1 MAVKGRIVTTA
12 YRYRRTLVFG
22 VAIAVASCSPVE
34 TYSRTDRATGQ
45 AFASTGDVM
54 LRVDKRDEGF
64 AELRYMGTNSAGQAM
79 FQRTDVDIGASAPPA
94 TVQFALDPTPGRT
107 ITIQDHGVEI
117 LQFDPAGVQYR
128 VW

>member
-1 MAVKGRIVTTA
+1 MTDTRIVTTA
-12 YRYRRTLVFG
+12 YRRTLVFG

-34 TYSRTDRATGQ
+34 TYNRTDRATGQ
-45 AFASTGDVM
+45 AFASRGDVM

-64 AELRYMGTNSAGQAM
+64 AELRYMGTNSAGQAV
-79 FQRTDVDIGASAPPA
+79 FRRTDVAATVGALPPDA
-94 TVQFALDPTPGRT
+94 VQFALEPTLGRT

-117 LQFDPAGVQYR
+117 LQFNRAGVQYR